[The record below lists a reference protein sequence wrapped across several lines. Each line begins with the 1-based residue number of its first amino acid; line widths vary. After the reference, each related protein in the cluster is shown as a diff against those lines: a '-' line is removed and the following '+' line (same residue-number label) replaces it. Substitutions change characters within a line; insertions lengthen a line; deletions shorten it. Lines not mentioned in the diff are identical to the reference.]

1 MTNKIYE
8 IRNNDTD
15 MRYVAPDGMIF
26 VSREEYL
33 DYMRGLR
40 N

>member
-8 IRNNDTD
+8 VKDNVEYI
-15 MRYVAPDGMIF
+15 APDGTIYT
-26 VSREEYL
+26 SREEYL

-40 N
+40 S